1 VVRYKG
7 QTADIL
13 RMLSH
18 KNFTADD
25 RVRLLEKRFADF
37 LGVRHALAVS
47 SGRVSLEVIFA
58 ALDFP
63 AGGQVILPA
72 YTYHSVPEAIKNVG
86 LVPVFADIDPQ
97 DNNLDPARVTDKIG
111 PKTVAVLA
119 THIFGHPCRLD
130 RLTEICET
138 NNIALLEDC
147 AHTIGGKFHDQNVGT
162 FGRAGFFSF
171 AATKVFNTYGGGMIV
186 TNDDALADKMRKAL
200 DTHRPADKSGLLKT
214 IISFSIL
221 HWLTRRWPFTL
232 TVYPALWAI
241 NALNLD
247 LLKIYGSTFKRTAEA
262 ISVPVKY
269 SNLQAALALK
279 QLDQI
284 ENQNRLRRQNAQT
297 LLDQLPE
304 SIARLTP
311 VAGAT
316 SVWYFF
322 AIGVQN
328 PERVSKALF
337 RQGIDTGKNIMDHCA
352 ELSGST
358 ESFAHTKWW
367 REHSIQIPIHPPL
380 TTTDMRKIAKAV
392 RDTVESD
399 KESK

>member
-1 VVRYKG
+1 
-7 QTADIL
+7 
-13 RMLSH
+13 
-18 KNFTADD
+18 
-25 RVRLLEKRFADF
+25 
-37 LGVRHALAVS
+37 
-47 SGRVSLEVIFA
+47 
-58 ALDFP
+58 
-63 AGGQVILPA
+63 
-72 YTYHSVPEAIKNVG
+72 
-86 LVPVFADIDPQ
+86 
-97 DNNLDPARVTDKIG
+97 
-111 PKTVAVLA
+111 
-119 THIFGHPCRLD
+119 
-130 RLTEICET
+130 
-138 NNIALLEDC
+138 LEDC